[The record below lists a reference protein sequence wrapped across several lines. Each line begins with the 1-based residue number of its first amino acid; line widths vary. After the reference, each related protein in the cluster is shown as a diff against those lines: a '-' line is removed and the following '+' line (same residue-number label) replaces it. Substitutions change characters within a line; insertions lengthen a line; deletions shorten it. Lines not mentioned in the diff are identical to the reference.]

1 MNGPGLPI
9 VELRDISKEF
19 PLKRDAVRRERRTL
33 RAVDSADLQIAEGTT
48 TGLVGESGSGKS
60 TLGRLIAGL
69 DQPTSGALSVL
80 GEELR
85 FPLRGSQ
92 WQILRRNL
100 QMVFQDPYSSFDPS
114 SSIGSSI
121 AEPLRAHTRSTRAER
136 QAATREALR
145 TVGLAP
151 GFADRL
157 PKHTSGGQ
165 LQRAAIAR
173 ALVLRPRVLVLDEP
187 VSALDVSTQAQVVNL
202 LNEIQSQMNVAYL
215 FISHDLA
222 VVRHVSDRIAVMYL
236 GRIVEEGPAAA
247 VYDEPK
253 HPFTAALLSAVLRVK
268 RDDRSSETPSQNFL
282 LKGET
287 PSPANL
293 PSGCRFRTRCPFAMA
308 ICAEVDPPAFPTDQG
323 GTVRCHLHTE
333 GPRLEGGSV
342 RRLAEPIAS
351 IQGV

>member
-1 MNGPGLPI
+1 MNESDSSI
-9 VELRDISKEF
+9 VAVRDISKEF
-19 PLKRDAVRRERRTL
+19 PLKRESIRGPRRAL
-33 RAVDSADLQIAEGTT
+33 RAVDRAELRIAEGTT

-69 DQPTSGALSVL
+69 EQPTDGLLSVL
-80 GEELR
+80 GEDLS
-85 FPLRGSQ
+85 FPLRGAQ
-92 WQILRRNL
+92 RKILRRNL

-114 SSIGSSI
+114 ARIGSSI
-121 AEPLRAHTRSTRAER
+121 AEPLRAHTRESP
-136 QAATREALR
+136 AAQRSATHEALR

-151 GFADRL
+151 DFAARF
-157 PKHTSGGQ
+157 PKQMSGGQ

-202 LNEIQSQMNVAYL
+202 LGDIQSQMNVAYL

-236 GRIVEEGPAAA
+236 GRIVEEGPAGA
-247 VYDEPK
+247 VYDRPK
-253 HPFTAALLSAVLRVK
+253 HPYTAALLSAVPKIKANERAA
-268 RDDRSSETPSQNFL
+268 QNFL
-282 LKGET
+282 LKGEA

-293 PSGCRFRTRCPFAMA
+293 PSGCRFRTRCPFAMPV
-308 ICAEVDPPAFPTDQG
+308 CAEVDPPTFPTEGG

-333 GPRLEGGSV
+333 GPELKGRSV
-342 RRLAEPIAS
+342 RSLTAPIQS
-351 IQGV
+351 GRPTT